1 MNLDAIRE
9 RADRAAQT
17 RGGEH
22 VTWSLACIASA
33 ADVPALLDYIASLR
47 AALGEERAAH
57 AQTHAT
63 LNVRTGQLTAARRHA
78 DAYEAQVRRLTDQL
92 LTQSGAGNG

>member
-17 RGGEH
+17 RGGER

-57 AQTHAT
+57 AQTQEQVT
-63 LNVRTGQLTAARRHA
+63 RLREA
-78 DAYEAQVRRLTDQL
+78 DGVTEFWNYYGFSTD
-92 LTQSGAGNG
+92 A